1 MPAEARRQLPG
12 IYQRGETNTPEFY
25 IIYIYMVAR
34 EICSGQ
40 NFHFFVAIFGQYISL
55 ANLLRL
61 YVTESVMFSE

>member
-25 IIYIYMVAR
+25 IYIYMVAR
-34 EICSGQ
+34 EICSG
-40 NFHFFVAIFGQYISL
+40 HFLVAIFGQYISL